1 MSSYSTESAEDTFRP
16 DTVFKSFHHQ
26 AKTLISNRALL
37 AEFLMLWLKCCVMPT
52 LSHEVIVADVVYPTV
67 LLAFG
72 RGISLLPTMV
82 GCIQSRL
89 RALTKTFCKVKALV
103 DADGS
108 AFTDQ
113 HGDPEVKMHNPRI
126 ELSYTYL
133 VAWYVMHCPS
143 LMTIVSAS
151 EDFVPSL

>member
-1 MSSYSTESAEDTFRP
+1 M
-16 DTVFKSFHHQ
+16 
-26 AKTLISNRALL
+26 
-37 AEFLMLWLKCCVMPT
+37 WLKQCVVPT
-52 LSHEVIVADVVYPTV
+52 LPHEVIVADVVYFVV

-72 RGISLLPTMV
+72 RGIALLPTMV
-82 GCIQSRL
+82 VCIQSEL
-89 RALTKTFCKVKALV
+89 LVLTKTFCRVEALV
-103 DADGS
+103 DANGN

-113 HGDPEVKMHNPRI
+113 HGNPEVKVPNLRI